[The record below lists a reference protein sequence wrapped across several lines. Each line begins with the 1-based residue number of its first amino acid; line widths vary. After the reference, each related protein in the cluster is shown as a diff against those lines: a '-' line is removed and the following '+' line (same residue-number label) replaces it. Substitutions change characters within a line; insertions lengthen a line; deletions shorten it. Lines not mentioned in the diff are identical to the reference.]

1 MRKNIFLQEIDQ
13 EIEKEENH
21 LAQIV
26 FEEELK
32 FREWKILSMS
42 NTLSQLM
49 KQDEKEQKK

>member
-1 MRKNIFLQEIDQ
+1 MRKNYFLQSFSQ
-13 EIEKEENH
+13 KLEKEENR

>member
-1 MRKNIFLQEIDQ
+1 MRKNLYLQSLSQ
-13 EIEKEENH
+13 EYEKEKDRLTQN
-21 LAQIV
+21 V

>member
-1 MRKNIFLQEIDQ
+1 MRKNLYLQSLSQ
-13 EIEKEENH
+13 EYEKEKDRLTQN
-21 LAQIV
+21 V

-49 KQDEKEQKK
+49 KLDEKEQKK